1 MLNKTLAM
9 REHDSVS
16 PAVQP
21 KQCTMVLSLSAII
34 QMLLSGHSFI
44 ESVELLGRQRAY
56 WKSCTLSLKL

>member
-34 QMLLSGHSFI
+34 QMLLSGSFI
-44 ESVELLGRQRAY
+44 S
-56 WKSCTLSLKL
+56 SLRVSNFCDDNVPIGNLAPSH